1 MQRKRR
7 LMKVCENLR
16 FWLTTR
22 VFLPA
27 VAMRLFIAVFAA
39 YQKAVNNYEIPMD
52 AVNEVIF
59 TAMNSAVLVPAFIN
73 AALTAEIASLRAD
86 IINYYEATK
95 RR

>member
-7 LMKVCENLR
+7 LMRVCENLR

-27 VAMRLFIAVFAA
+27 VAMRLFIAVFGA
-39 YQKAVNNYEIPMD
+39 YQKYVNGYEIPMD

-59 TAMNSAVLVPAFIN
+59 TTMNSAVLVPAFIN